1 VGVVPREHSAGAAPV
16 IPFATRSG
24 VHVKIRR
31 VLATAV
37 AAAVISPV
45 ALLSAAPA
53 FADEKPATQQT
64 QEAKPTIEE
73 LEQAVERAQKE
84 YDAAVVAVN
93 DAVKFLTEDM
103 EADTYPAKAAV
114 IETEK
119 AAVADARAKLEAA
132 ATDEDKAAAQTALDE
147 AEKAAEEAADA
158 KTAADAKATEASTA
172 YDDARVEQ
180 TRKIGLL
187 QKAKK
192 EAKAKLTDAEKALA
206 DAKAAGEEGEENGED
221 GEDGEEPVADC
232 VPEPG
237 LTAVVTGLPDKVVG
251 GTTESFTLRVT
262 NGTGETMDAVYP
274 YVGVHAF
281 DVKGLK
287 ALDSYLDL
295 EWSTAANPTWRD
307 ADLIDATSL
316 GSLKA
321 KASVDVKLRLKVDPD
336 IPAGQGA
343 AFVTADYVNEDGS
356 CGGYPDL
363 DHHEFQILAKSD
375 DGGDTPGKDDGTKD
389 KSDNTTEQGSA
400 STTPVNTSG
409 GNGSGSG
416 SLAHTGSSDVLPKVG
431 LAGGAALVLG
441 AGAVLV
447 ARRRKTATES

>member
-1 VGVVPREHSAGAAPV
+1 M
-16 IPFATRSG
+16 
-24 VHVKIRR
+24 KIRR

-64 QEAKPTIEE
+64 QKAKPTIEE

-93 DAVKFLTEDM
+93 DAITFLAEDM
-103 EADTYPAKAAV
+103 EADTYPTKAAV
-114 IETEK
+114 IETE
-119 AAVADARAKLEAA
+119 AAAAAAAQAKTEADQAVVDARAELEAA
-132 ATDEDKAAAQTALDE
+132 ATDEDRAAAQTALDE
-147 AEKAAEEAADA
+147 AEKAAKEAADA

-172 YDDARVEQ
+172 HDDARVAQ
-180 TRKIGLL
+180 ARKIGLL

-206 DAKAAGEEGEENGED
+206 DAKAAAEEGEENGED
-221 GEDGEEPVADC
+221 GEDGEDGEAGEEPAADC

-251 GTTESFTLRVT
+251 GTTEIFSLRVT

-287 ALDSYLDL
+287 ELDSYLDL

-375 DGGDTPGKDDGTKD
+375 DGGDTPGKDDDTKD
-389 KSDNTTEQGSA
+389 KSDHTTEQGGA
-400 STTPVNTSG
+400 STTLVNTSG
-409 GNGSGSG
+409 GSGSGGG
-416 SLAHTGSSDVLPKVG
+416 SLAHTGSGDALPKVG

-441 AGAVLV
+441 VGAVLV
-447 ARRRKTATES
+447 ARRRTTTES

>member
-1 VGVVPREHSAGAAPV
+1 M
-16 IPFATRSG
+16 
-24 VHVKIRR
+24 KIRR

-93 DAVKFLTEDM
+93 DAITFLTEDM
-103 EADTYPAKAAV
+103 AADTYPAKAAV

-119 AAVADARAKLEAA
+119 AAAAAAQAKTEADQAVLDARAKLEAA
-132 ATDEDKAAAQTALDE
+132 ATDEDRAAAQTALDE

-180 TRKIGLL
+180 TRKIDLL

-206 DAKAAGEEGEENGED
+206 DAKAAAEEGEENGEDGED

-287 ALDSYLDL
+287 ELDSYLDL

-343 AFVTADYVNEDGS
+343 VFVTADYVNEDGS

-389 KSDNTTEQGSA
+389 ESGDHTTEQGGA

-409 GNGSGSG
+409 GSGSGSG
-416 SLAHTGSSDVLPKVG
+416 SLAHTGSGDALPKVG

-447 ARRRKTATES
+447 ARRRRTTTES

>member
-1 VGVVPREHSAGAAPV
+1 M
-16 IPFATRSG
+16 
-24 VHVKIRR
+24 KIRR

-64 QEAKPTIEE
+64 QKAKPTIEE

-93 DAVKFLTEDM
+93 DAITFLTEDM
-103 EADTYPAKAAV
+103 EADTYPTKAAV
-114 IETEK
+114 IEAEAAAAAAAQAKTE
-119 AAVADARAKLEAA
+119 ADQAVVDARAELEAA
-132 ATDEDKAAAQTALDE
+132 ATDEDRAAAQTALDE
-147 AEKAAEEAADA
+147 AEKAAKEAADA

-172 YDDARVEQ
+172 HDDARVAQ
-180 TRKIGLL
+180 ARKIGLL

-206 DAKAAGEEGEENGED
+206 DAKAAAEEGEENGED
-221 GEDGEEPVADC
+221 GEDGEAGEEPAADC

-251 GTTESFTLRVT
+251 GTTEIFSLRVT

-287 ALDSYLDL
+287 ELDSYLDL

-375 DGGDTPGKDDGTKD
+375 NGGDTPGKDDDTKD
-389 KSDNTTEQGSA
+389 ESGDHTTEQGGA

-409 GNGSGSG
+409 GSGGG
-416 SLAHTGSSDVLPKVG
+416 SLAHTGSGDALPKIG

-447 ARRRKTATES
+447 ARRRRTATES

>member
-1 VGVVPREHSAGAAPV
+1 M
-16 IPFATRSG
+16 
-24 VHVKIRR
+24 KIRR

-64 QEAKPTIEE
+64 QKAKPTVEE

-103 EADTYPAKAAV
+103 EADTYPTKAAV

-119 AAVADARAKLEAA
+119 AAAAAAQAKTEADQAVADARAKLEAA

-147 AEKAAEEAADA
+147 AEKAAKEAADA
-158 KTAADAKATEASTA
+158 KTAADAKATEARTA
-172 YDDARVEQ
+172 HDDARVAQ
-180 TRKIGLL
+180 ARKIGLL

-192 EAKAKLTDAEKALA
+192 EAKAKLADAEKALA
-206 DAKAAGEEGEENGED
+206 DAKAAAEEGEENGENGENGEGEEGGEA
-221 GEDGEEPVADC
+221 GEDPVADC
-232 VPEPG
+232 VPEPR

-251 GTTESFTLRVT
+251 GTTETFSLRVT

-287 ALDSYLDL
+287 ELDSYLDL

-336 IPAGQGA
+336 VPAGQGA

-389 KSDNTTEQGSA
+389 KSDNTTEQGGA

-409 GNGSGSG
+409 GSGSGSG